1 MKKSKLFIAGFAF
14 ALAIFTCQAQV
25 TFPTITLATIT
36 TDSITNI
43 TATTAD
49 GFSTL
54 TNNGNDHNTIIG
66 LCYSTSP
73 NPTINDNIVRD
84 SIGFNNSVNGYIYNL
99 NPNTIYY
106 VRAYATD
113 SAGTSYGNQL
123 TFTTS
128 QLSLPVITTDSITN
142 ITATTA
148 DGNATLTNKGND
160 PNTIVGLCY
169 STSPNPSIANSVTQG
184 YVYDTGVFSVHTIN
198 LTSNTIYY
206 IRAYATNA
214 AGTAYGNQLT
224 FTTSQLSLAVITTDS
239 ITNITATTAD
249 GYATLTNNGNDP
261 NTTIGLC
268 YSINPNPTV
277 VNDTGIVRDSNIVN
291 SFYNLQS
298 NTTYYVRAS
307 ATNAAGTSY
316 GNQLTFTTGNCFA
329 SYSTSYNATNNTF
342 TLTVDSLSV
351 NIATA
356 YHWDFG
362 DGNSSM
368 LATPTHAY
376 TKDSVYN
383 ICLKIFTASNDSC
396 SYCHIIGIDAAGNI
410 YRTSGFNVIVI
421 NKNLQTGVKSIESNE
436 NSFTVFPNPTN
447 GLINIQSSNP
457 KGSIIQIKITDVLGN
472 NIYSSTLQGGGQIDL
487 SSQANGVYF
496 ISIQTNEGTVN
507 KKIIITQ

>member
-1 MKKSKLFIAGFAF
+1 
-14 ALAIFTCQAQV
+14 
-25 TFPTITLATIT
+25 
-36 TDSITNI
+36 
-43 TATTAD
+43 
-49 GFSTL
+49 
-54 TNNGNDHNTIIG
+54 
-66 LCYSTSP
+66 
-73 NPTINDNIVRD
+73 
-84 SIGFNNSVNGYIYNL
+84 
-99 NPNTIYY
+99 
-106 VRAYATD
+106 
-113 SAGTSYGNQL
+113 
-123 TFTTS
+123 
-128 QLSLPVITTDSITN
+128 
-142 ITATTA
+142 
-148 DGNATLTNKGND
+148 
-160 PNTIVGLCY
+160 
-169 STSPNPSIANSVTQG
+169 
-184 YVYDTGVFSVHTIN
+184 
-198 LTSNTIYY
+198 
-206 IRAYATNA
+206 
-214 AGTAYGNQLT
+214 
-224 FTTSQLSLAVITTDS
+224 
-239 ITNITATTAD
+239 
-249 GYATLTNNGNDP
+249 
-261 NTTIGLC
+261 
-268 YSINPNPTV
+268 
-277 VNDTGIVRDSNIVN
+277 
-291 SFYNLQS
+291 
-298 NTTYYVRAS
+298 
-307 ATNAAGTSY
+307 
-316 GNQLTFTTGNCFA
+316 
-329 SYSTSYNATNNTF
+329 
-342 TLTVDSLSV
+342 VDSLSV